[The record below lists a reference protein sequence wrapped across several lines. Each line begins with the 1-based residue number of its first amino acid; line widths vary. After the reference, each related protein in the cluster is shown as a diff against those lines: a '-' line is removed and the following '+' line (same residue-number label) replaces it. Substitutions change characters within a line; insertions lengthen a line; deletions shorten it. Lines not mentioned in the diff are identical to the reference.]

1 MKKLLYTLTLL
12 VILSSCRNLEKMV
25 ERGDYDNAIIF
36 ATRKLSAQKN
46 KKTKH
51 VQGLEEAFARINQRD
66 LDEMAYLDGNKNP
79 QNWSAIER
87 IALKISN
94 RQSYITP
101 LMPLISKEGYEAYFD
116 LVDTYAIMESARN
129 GAAEF
134 YYNEGSDLL
143 TRATTYNDKKYAR
156 QAYYTFQKVLDRKQD
171 YKEVH
176 KLIRAAEK
184 AGIAHIK
191 VEVKNNSLSFVPAE
205 INARLEALNI
215 YKLNG
220 TWKRFYI
227 HNEPGMSYDHV
238 AVLELNEIST
248 SPERE
253 TISYYTDE
261 KKVKDGYIYLKDKKG
276 NFKRDSTGKKLKTE
290 KFKTVYAD
298 ITKVHREKS
307 AFVSGYMKIYDND
320 NLAVLDSEALSV
332 EAIFTDYAL
341 SYIGDKR
348 AVSDKHRAKLKSH
361 PAPFPHDLAIIGDA
375 TEKLKNRFMDAV
387 SSSNI

>member
-12 VILSSCRNLEKMV
+12 VILSSCRTLEKMV
-25 ERGDYDNAIIF
+25 ERGDYDSAIIF
-36 ATRKLSAQKN
+36 ATRKLSGQKN

-66 LDEMAYLDGNKNP
+66 LDEIAYLDGNKNP

-87 IALKISN
+87 IALKISD

-101 LMPLISKEGYEAYFD
+101 LMPLISKDGYEAYFD
-116 LVDTYAIMESARN
+116 LVDTYEIMEKARN
-129 GAAEF
+129 GAADF
-134 YYNEGSDLL
+134 YYNEGSRLL
-143 TRATTYNDKKYAR
+143 TKATTYNDKKYAR
-156 QAYYTFQKVLDRKQD
+156 QAYYTFQKVLDRMQN
-171 YKEVH
+171 YKEVQR
-176 KLIRAAEK
+176 LIVESEK

-191 VEVKNNSLSFVPAE
+191 VEVKNNSRSYVPAE

-215 YKLNG
+215 YKLND

-227 HNEPGMSYDHV
+227 NNEPSMSFDNV
-238 AVLELNEIST
+238 AVLELNDIST

-261 KKVKDGYIYLKDKKG
+261 KRIKDGYIYLKDKKG
-276 NFKRDSTGKKLKTE
+276 NFKRDSTGKKIKTE
-290 KFKTVYAD
+290 KFKKVYAD

-307 AFVSGYMKIYDND
+307 AFVSGYMKIYDYENQ
-320 NLAVLDSEALSV
+320 AVLDSEALSV

-341 SYIGDKR
+341 SFIGDRR
-348 AVSDKHRAKLKSH
+348 ALSDKHLRQLKSH
-361 PAPFPHDLAIIGDA
+361 PEPFPHDLAIIGDA
-375 TEKLKNRFMDAV
+375 TEKLKIRFMDAV